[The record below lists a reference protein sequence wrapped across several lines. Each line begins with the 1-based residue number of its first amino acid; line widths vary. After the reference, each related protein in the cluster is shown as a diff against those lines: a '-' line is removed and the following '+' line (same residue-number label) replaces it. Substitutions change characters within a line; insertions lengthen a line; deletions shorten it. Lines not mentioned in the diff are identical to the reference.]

1 MNIYLLL
8 LLSGAFVIM
17 GDFFAKLWSVERG
30 SWLFV
35 LSMVGYTLSSLLYIP
50 VLLKGDLVITALI
63 WSLLNIVGF
72 SIIGLYI
79 FKERLDPLQWIGVI
93 LGMVAMVLLTW
104 RGWK

>member
-30 SWLFV
+30 SWLFI

-72 SIIGLYI
+72 SIIGLYV
-79 FKERLDPLQWIGVI
+79 FKERLDTLQWIGVI